1 MFGQSENGVYL
12 VVVWAA
18 VVCTAVG
25 PLGVG
30 LLVRRVKVLEKRRRE
45 GGGGGEGVL
54 GVWGFESGGE
64 NVQGEKGKEV
74 GEQTMS

>member
-1 MFGQSENGVYL
+1 MFGQSGNGVYL

-18 VVCTAVG
+18 VVCTVVG

-45 GGGGGEGVL
+45 GGGGGGGKDVL
-54 GVWGFESGGE
+54 GVWGFESRSE
-64 NVQGEKGKEV
+64 NVQGGGRKRG
-74 GEQTMS
+74 G